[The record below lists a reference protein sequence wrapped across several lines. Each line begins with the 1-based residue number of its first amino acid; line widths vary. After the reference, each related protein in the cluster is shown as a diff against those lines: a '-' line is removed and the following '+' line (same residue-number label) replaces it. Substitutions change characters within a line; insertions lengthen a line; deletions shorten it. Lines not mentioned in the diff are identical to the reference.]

1 MKFSQNTIDILKNL
15 STVNT
20 GLVFPIGHELSSMSG
35 MKSILASVEIME
47 EIPQRFA
54 IYDLN
59 EFLGVL
65 TMFDSPD
72 IDLQDK
78 YMTISS
84 GKNKIKYFYSN
95 ESNIAQ
101 PNKTINELME
111 SLKSNEK
118 FSKPDMAFSI
128 TKAELDQLNKAAG
141 IMKLTNIGISKT
153 GIRAF
158 IPDVPSSNDFLLDI
172 DVEASNDGE
181 VEIKIEH
188 MKFFP
193 GDYDV
198 KCYTAGLTHWINKN
212 TSHQYVITM
221 EKKN

>member
-84 GKNKIKYFYSN
+84 GKNKMVSLVACMSHIFRAVYIKFN
-95 ESNIAQ
+95 Q
-101 PNKTINELME
+101 
-111 SLKSNEK
+111 
-118 FSKPDMAFSI
+118 
-128 TKAELDQLNKAAG
+128 
-141 IMKLTNIGISKT
+141 
-153 GIRAF
+153 
-158 IPDVPSSNDFLLDI
+158 
-172 DVEASNDGE
+172 
-181 VEIKIEH
+181 
-188 MKFFP
+188 
-193 GDYDV
+193 
-198 KCYTAGLTHWINKN
+198 GLV
-212 TSHQYVITM
+212 YA
-221 EKKN
+221 